1 MDRPSAAATTGPSD
15 PPEPPSPPEPPLSVA
30 RFFRRGALPVMPR
43 RQADRERVLAYV
55 ASRTLPVDDPVT
67 EPELTARLARVTRDP
82 VGLRRAL
89 VDAGLVTRT
98 RDGAEYWR
106 TRVTEFDPL

>member
-1 MDRPSAAATTGPSD
+1 MDRPSAGATAGPSS
-15 PPEPPSPPEPPLSVA
+15 PSQPSSPCQPPLSVA
-30 RFFRRGALPVMPR
+30 RFFHRGALPVMPR

-55 ASRTLPVDDPVT
+55 ASCTLPVDDPLT
-67 EPELTARLARVTRDP
+67 EPELTARLALVTRDP

-98 RDGAEYWR
+98 RDGSEYWR

>member
-1 MDRPSAAATTGPSD
+1 MDPARAAAT
-15 PPEPPSPPEPPLSVA
+15 PPPGEPPQPVA
-30 RFFRRGALPVMPR
+30 RFFRRGTLPVMPR
-43 RQADRERVLAYV
+43 RQADRDRVLAYV
-55 ASRTLPVDDPVT
+55 ASRTLPVDDPLT
-67 EPELTARLARVTRDP
+67 EPELTERLAHLTQDP

-106 TRVTEFDPL
+106 TRVTEFDAL

>member
-1 MDRPSAAATTGPSD
+1 MEPAPATD
-15 PPEPPSPPEPPLSVA
+15 PTQGAGEPPSSVA
-30 RFFRRGALPVMPR
+30 RFLRRGTLPVMPR
-43 RQADRERVLAYV
+43 RREDRERVLAYL
-55 ASRTLPVDDPVT
+55 ASRTLPVDDPLT
-67 EPELTARLARVTRDP
+67 ERDLTDRLARLTRDP

-106 TRVTEFDPL
+106 TRVTEFDDL

>member
-1 MDRPSAAATTGPSD
+1 MDPARAAATGPVGVPV
-15 PPEPPSPPEPPLSVA
+15 PPPSVA
-30 RFFRRGALPVMPR
+30 RFFHRGTLPVMPR

-55 ASRTLPVDDPVT
+55 ATLTSPVDDPLT
-67 EPELTARLARVTRDP
+67 EATLTARLAHLTRDP

-98 RDGAEYWR
+98 RDGSEYWR
-106 TRVTEFDPL
+106 TRVTEFDPV

>member
-1 MDRPSAAATTGPSD
+1 MDRARSSD
-15 PPEPPSPPEPPLSVA
+15 PTGVGDPAPATPPASVA
-30 RFFRRGALPVMPR
+30 RFFRHGTLPVMPR
-43 RQADRERVLAYV
+43 RLADRDRVLAYV
-55 ASRTLPVDDPVT
+55 ASRTLPVDDPVG
-67 EPELTARLARVTRDP
+67 ERALTLRLAELTRDP

-106 TRVTEFDPL
+106 TRVTEFDAL